1 MAKQLPKQLQNSV
14 NWMKSNT
21 LIVVFSAIIVVVP
34 VGAYF
39 AADAFSSGARG
50 ATDAKARTYSSVS
63 SALNASVD
71 LPMPGGES
79 VRLEG
84 LPNESTV
91 AEFKKILNEAITD
104 SESVYAAAKARN
116 RGNPAHE
123 AVVDASVFPNYDK
136 NFGDA
141 DRSRVQ
147 FARALGKRYEALLK
161 SVNAGSPPAG
171 NTVVSKVEGSERRI
185 KADQGVDALE
195 KIADAAKRKEAQE
208 KLLKVRLGAYGE
220 EAKRISIYASMSA
233 FAVPGED
240 DPAIATPL
248 KDLKET
254 DAQDRLLYDLQ
265 WQYWIASDVLRAF
278 AAANGGSGNS
288 VLKNPVKRL
297 LSLRVLPMEVAAAS
311 SSSGEATSMGG
322 GDPSADASA
331 AATDGSV
338 PSGDGSAAAPAV
350 EATFLEPQIEN
361 TAEAARDFSKR
372 LTGRVSN
379 PIYDVR
385 LAEVVFVAETA
396 KLPLIFSK
404 LADQNFMTVTNVK
417 VGPADQFAAARL
429 GYLYG
434 AEPLSEV
441 TATVETVWFR
451 EWTAVHMPK
460 VLRTALGIQPKLPE
474 SDPAADASTEAS
486 GS

>member
-1 MAKQLPKQLQNSV
+1 MAKQLPKQLQSSV

-21 LIVVFSAIIVVVP
+21 LIVVFSAIVVVVP
-34 VGAYF
+34 VGAYL
-39 AADAFSSGARG
+39 AANAFSSGVRG

-63 SALNASVD
+63 AALNASVD
-71 LPMPGGES
+71 LPLPGGES

-91 AEFKKILNEAITD
+91 AEFRRILKDAVGD
-104 SESVYAAAKARN
+104 SVSVYSAAQVRN

-123 AVVDASVFPNYDK
+123 AVVDPSVFPNYAK

-147 FARALGKRYEALLK
+147 FARALAKRYEALLK

-171 NTVVSKVEGSERRI
+171 ESVVSKVEGAEKRI
-185 KADQGVDALE
+185 KADQGVDSLE
-195 KIADAAKRKEAQE
+195 KISDAVKRKEAQK
-208 KLLKVRLGAYGE
+208 KLLDARLGAYGE
-220 EAKRISIYASMSA
+220 EAKRLSIYASMSA
-233 FAVPGED
+233 FGVPGED

-297 LSLRVLPMEVAAAS
+297 ITLRVLPMEVAASS

-331 AATDGSV
+331 AAGDGSV
-338 PSGDGSAAAPAV
+338 PPADGGAATSVEAAP
-350 EATFLEPQIEN
+350 FREPLIEN

-417 VGPADQFAAARL
+417 VGPADPFAAARL

-434 AEPLSEV
+434 AEPVSEV
-441 TATVETVWFR
+441 SATVETVWFR
-451 EWTAVHMPK
+451 EWTAGHMPA
-460 VLRTALGIQPKLPE
+460 VLRTALGIQPKPPE
-474 SDPAADASTEAS
+474 ADPAADASTEAS